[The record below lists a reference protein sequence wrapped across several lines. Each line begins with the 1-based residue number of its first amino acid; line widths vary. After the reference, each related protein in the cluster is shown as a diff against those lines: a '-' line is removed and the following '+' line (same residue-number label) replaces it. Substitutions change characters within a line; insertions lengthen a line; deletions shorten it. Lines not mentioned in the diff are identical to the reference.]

1 MMGKV
6 EDEPVEVIDGSTD
19 EVEPG
24 GALQN
29 GFQQAVFLGL
39 NSVPGLHVYEG
50 TVPESE
56 IAKRRAKNKV
66 ARQSRRRNRGTK

>member
-1 MMGKV
+1 MSGKV

-39 NSVPGLHVYEG
+39 NSIPGLHVYAG
-50 TVPESE
+50 TVSE
-56 IAKRRAKNKV
+56 ADVARRRAKNKV
-66 ARQSRRRNRGTK
+66 ARKSRRANRGTK